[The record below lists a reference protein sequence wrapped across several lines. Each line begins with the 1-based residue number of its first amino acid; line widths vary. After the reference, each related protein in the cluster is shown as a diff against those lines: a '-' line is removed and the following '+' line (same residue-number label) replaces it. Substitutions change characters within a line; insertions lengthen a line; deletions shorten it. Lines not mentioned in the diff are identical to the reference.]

1 MMRNLLSNLLRSL
14 LRMGRRKVVLKA
26 ALALSMAVTGVSAA
40 VAQSL
45 EIIELRNRPAEQ
57 VIPIVQPML
66 EKGGA
71 LSGTGFQL
79 FVRTSPANLA
89 QIRQMVASLDRAARQ
104 LIIQVRQDS
113 DSRDSRFDARAGV
126 VLEPGN
132 SRAGGSI
139 TDSASQGRNNI
150 AQQVRTQEGSPAFIQ
165 AGTSQLVPS
174 RTVTRTVNG
183 VIVQETATPRD
194 ITSGFYA
201 TPRVSGD
208 TVYLDISTR
217 RDTPGNLG
225 AGSANVNRA
234 STTVSGKLGQW
245 IEVGGTSQARSS
257 EGSGILAR
265 SSEAGSLDQRIYL
278 RVEEAK

>member
-1 MMRNLLSNLLRSL
+1 MMRNRFWLAVLMRS
-14 LRMGRRKVVLKA
+14 MVVWLALAGASA
-26 ALALSMAVTGVSAA
+26 AL
-40 VAQSL
+40 AQSL

-104 LIIQVRQDS
+104 LIIQVRQDA

-139 TDSASQGRNNI
+139 TDSASQDRNNI

-183 VIVQETATPRD
+183 R
-194 ITSGFYA
+194 
-201 TPRVSGD
+201 
-208 TVYLDISTR
+208 
-217 RDTPGNLG
+217 
-225 AGSANVNRA
+225 
-234 STTVSGKLGQW
+234 LGQW
-245 IEVGGTSQARSS
+245 IEVGGTSQSRLS

-265 SSEAGSLDQRIYL
+265 SSEAGVLEQRIYL
-278 RVEEAK
+278 RVEEVK

>member
-1 MMRNLLSNLLRSL
+1 MIRNRFWL
-14 LRMGRRKVVLKA
+14 A
-26 ALALSMAVTGVSAA
+26 ALLPWLAVWIGLAGVSAA

-57 VIPIVQPML
+57 VISIVQPML

-132 SRAGGSI
+132 SRAGGSV
-139 TDSASQGRNNI
+139 TDSTSQGRNNI

>member
-1 MMRNLLSNLLRSL
+1 MMMRNRFWQGAMWPILA
-14 LRMGRRKVVLKA
+14 GWI
-26 ALALSMAVTGVSAA
+26 ALAGVSSAL
-40 VAQSL
+40 AQSL
-45 EIIELRNRPAEQ
+45 EIIELRHRPAEQ

-71 LSGTGFQL
+71 LSGNGFQL

-104 LIIQVRQDS
+104 LIIQVRQDA

-126 VLEPGN
+126 VLEAGN

-139 TDSASQGRNNI
+139 VDSASQGRSNI
-150 AQQVRTQEGSPAFIQ
+150 AQQVRTQEGAPAYIQ

-183 VIVQETATPRD
+183 VVIHETVTPRD
-194 ITSGFYA
+194 IASGFYA
-201 TPRVSGD
+201 TPRISGD
-208 TVYLDISTR
+208 HVYLDISTR
-217 RDTPGNLG
+217 RETPGNLG
-225 AGSANVNRA
+225 TGSANVNRA

>member
-1 MMRNLLSNLLRSL
+1 MRSMLVWLALAGAS
-14 LRMGRRKVVLKA
+14 A
-26 ALALSMAVTGVSAA
+26 AL
-40 VAQSL
+40 AQSL

-104 LIIQVRQDS
+104 LIIQVRQEA
-113 DSRDSRFDARAGV
+113 DSRFDARAGV

-183 VIVQETATPRD
+183 VIVQETVTPRD
-194 ITSGFYA
+194 IASGFYA

-234 STTVSGKLGQW
+234 STTVSGRLGQW
-245 IEVGGTSQARSS
+245 IEVGGTSQSRSS

-265 SSEAGSLDQRIYL
+265 SSEAGVLEQRIYL
-278 RVEEAK
+278 RVEEVK

>member
-1 MMRNLLSNLLRSL
+1 MIRNRFWL
-14 LRMGRRKVVLKA
+14 A
-26 ALALSMAVTGVSAA
+26 ALLPWLALWIGLAGVSAA
-40 VAQSL
+40 LAQSL

-89 QIRQMVASLDRAARQ
+89 QIRQMVVSLDRAARQ

-139 TDSASQGRNNI
+139 TDSTSQGRNNI

-208 TVYLDISTR
+208 TIYLDISTR
-217 RDTPGNLG
+217 RDTPGSLG
-225 AGSANVNRA
+225 PGSADVNRA